1 MSSVRLV
8 SIDFNEAGLDFD
20 RAEMEAFL
28 IDISEEM
35 QADELVQEARLA
47 RETDIPDS
55 AKSGAAAFFMGILTA
70 EINGDSLGKVINY
83 LGNLRYG
90 KTLVLSGDIDGMP
103 YSIEYR
109 SKEEL
114 DQAADTIERLVN
126 LRIRML
132 EGQKTRDLGE

>member
-55 AKSGAAAFFMGILTA
+55 AKSGAAAFLMGILTA